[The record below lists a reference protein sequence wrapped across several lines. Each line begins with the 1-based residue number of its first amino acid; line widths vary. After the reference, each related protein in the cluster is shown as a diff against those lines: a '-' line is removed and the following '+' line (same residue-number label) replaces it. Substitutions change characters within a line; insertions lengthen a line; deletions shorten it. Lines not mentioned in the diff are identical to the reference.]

1 MEMMKI
7 VIALKPMLP
16 RISVILIIDIVLM
29 FLQPQTVAQIF
40 RNTWKRDG
48 WFKIVQ
54 RDSRLDAVV
63 LESVSV
69 TSLAHCANVCIGNE
83 QCKSINYKT
92 GTVKL
97 CEVLSQSRQEL
108 GEVGLKTKSGWKH
121 YEPVQNQESPSCRN
135 YPCGNFEKC
144 VKDCTKVAKYRCVAL
159 SNIARGKQAA
169 NAPSYSNIDPRRALD
184 GNLNTNYG
192 NGSCAHTGCCSPM
205 PWWRVDFGQTA
216 TVYSMKI
223 TNRGDCCG
231 ERLSNFDIRV
241 GESSQG
247 RGELNVACKQHVGV
261 AQGATGT
268 FVCRPRLAGRYLYIL
283 SHYNGSL
290 ALCEVEVFGDLP
302 SSA

>member
-1 MEMMKI
+1 MMKI

-16 RISVILIIDIVLM
+16 RISVILIIGIALTL
-29 FLQPQTVAQIF
+29 LQPQTVAQIF
-40 RNTWKRDG
+40 RNTCTRDG
-48 WFKIVQ
+48 LFKIVQ

-69 TSLAHCANVCIGNE
+69 KSLAHCAKVCIDNQ

-135 YPCGNFEKC
+135 YPCGKFEMC
-144 VKDCTKVAKYRCVAL
+144 VEDCTQVAKHRCVAL
-159 SNIARGKQAA
+159 SNIARGKQATD
-169 NAPSYSNIDPRRALD
+169 APNYSYNVDPRRAVD

-192 NGSCAHTGCCSPM
+192 AGSCSHTGCCLTM
-205 PWWRVDFGQTA
+205 PWWRVEFGQTA

-231 ERLSNFDIRV
+231 ERLSDFDIRV

-247 RGELNVACKQHVGV
+247 RGDLNVACKQHVGV
-261 AQGATGT
+261 AQGEAPQG
-268 FVCRPRLAGRYLYIL
+268 
-283 SHYNGSL
+283 H
-290 ALCEVEVFGDLP
+290 
-302 SSA
+302 SSADHD